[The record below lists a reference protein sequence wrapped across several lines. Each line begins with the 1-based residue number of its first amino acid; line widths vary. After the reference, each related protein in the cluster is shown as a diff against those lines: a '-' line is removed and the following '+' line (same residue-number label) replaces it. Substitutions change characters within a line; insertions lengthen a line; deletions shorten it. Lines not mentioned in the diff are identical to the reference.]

1 MAAASASRVGAPAT
15 EYHSTA
21 TIAQEGESASA
32 MRARARRPQEGLKAG
47 RQENGQY
54 NHGAGF
60 TVWMHPD
67 HVVGAGSAEAPGRAH
82 GLGS

>member
-1 MAAASASRVGAPAT
+1 MAAASASRVGAPAA
-15 EYHSTA
+15 EYHSNA
-21 TIAQEGESASA
+21 TSAQEGESASA
-32 MRARARRPQEGLKAG
+32 MRARARPQEGLKAG
-47 RQENGQY
+47 RQENGQHS
-54 NHGAGF
+54 HGAGF